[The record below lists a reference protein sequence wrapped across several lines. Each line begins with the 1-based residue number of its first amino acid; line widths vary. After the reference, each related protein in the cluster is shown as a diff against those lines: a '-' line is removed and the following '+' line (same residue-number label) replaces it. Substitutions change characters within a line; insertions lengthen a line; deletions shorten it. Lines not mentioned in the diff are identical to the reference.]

1 MKTIFKI
8 LGFLLMSTL
17 AYAQTES
24 SFEEHKTNYTVIKL
38 HSEYFPDEKRIIKIS
53 LPHNYDKT
61 KKYPVIY
68 TLDGYSLFEMVASY
82 THILGK
88 QTIEEDGYDYGTNVI
103 PPSIVVGIFHNDRN
117 LETEPNFD
125 GLNYLE
131 IPKNLKNFVVSEVV
145 PYLNSN
151 YGTSGYN
158 SIIGHSNTAYF
169 TTNLLF
175 QKDNPFQSIIA
186 LSLTEGSTEFYKK
199 LTETLNSKVD
209 GSFFL
214 GYGLKDNEFNWIAKK
229 TEANVSNKNVLVK
242 KYNSNHSDLPA
253 SSLIDA
259 IKHLFND
266 YRNFNDFNE
275 LSTNTDFE
283 IDEYIIKYEVKIKN
297 KYGIKTQI
305 LEDDYA
311 SLLVE
316 TVKNKNIDA
325 FNMLVEYDEKKNNFE
340 YPPII
345 LFHYRKDLGDNLEAK
360 KIAYQILESNDEN
373 VYKFLVNKQIN
384 SFTDFFVKNL
394 NSPKE
399 ALQFLNKGKKK
410 YPEHRLEFSY
420 FIAKTSIE
428 NNSELSKGKS
438 NLRFCINNYKK
449 NWYFT
454 ELDLNT
460 LK

>member
-1 MKTIFKI
+1 MKTIFNI
-8 LGFLLMSTL
+8 LGFLLMSTV
-17 AYAQTES
+17 AYGQTES
-24 SFEEHKTNYTVIKL
+24 SYEEKKTNYTVIKL
-38 HSEYFPDEKRIIKIS
+38 DSKYFPDEKRIIKIS
-53 LPHNYDKT
+53 IPQNYDKT
-61 KKYPVIY
+61 KKYPIIY

-82 THILGK
+82 AHILGN

-103 PPSIVVGIFHNDRN
+103 PPVIVVGIFHNDRG

-125 GLNYLE
+125 NLEYLE
-131 IPKNLKNFVVSEVV
+131 KPKSLKNFLVSEVI
-145 PYLNSN
+145 PYINGN
-151 YGTSGYN
+151 YKTSGYN

-175 QKDNPFQSIIA
+175 QKDNPFQSIVA
-186 LSLTEGSTEFYKK
+186 LSVTEGSTAFYKK

-229 TEANVSNKNVLVK
+229 IETNVSNNNVLVK

-253 SSLIDA
+253 SSLLDA
-259 IKHLFND
+259 IKYLFND
-266 YRNFNDFNE
+266 YRNFNDFNT
-275 LSTNTDFE
+275 LSANTDFN
-283 IDEYIIKYEVKIKN
+283 IDEYLDSYEVKIKT
-297 KYGIKTQI
+297 KYGINIQI

-316 TVKNKNIDA
+316 TINNKHINS
-325 FNMLVEYDEKKNNFE
+325 FNMLVEYYERKNNFE
-340 YPPII
+340 YPPIM
-345 LFHYRKDLGDNLEAK
+345 LFHYRKDLGDSLEAK
-360 KIAYQILESNDEN
+360 NIAYQILESNDEN

-384 SFTDFFVKNL
+384 SFTDFFVENL

-399 ALQFLNKGKKK
+399 AIDFLKKGMKK
-410 YPEHRLEFSY
+410 YPEHKLEFSY

-428 NNSELSKGKS
+428 NNYELSKGKS
-438 NLRFCINNYKK
+438 NLRFCVKNYKK

-454 ELDLNT
+454 ELDLDI